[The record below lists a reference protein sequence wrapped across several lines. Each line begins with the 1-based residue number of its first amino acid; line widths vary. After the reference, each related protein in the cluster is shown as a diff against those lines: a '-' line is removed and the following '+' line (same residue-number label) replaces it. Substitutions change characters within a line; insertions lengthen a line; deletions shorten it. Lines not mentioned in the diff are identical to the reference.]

1 MFPFCECFYTPS
13 VKGRKILC
21 GKEGD
26 HFRGKCL
33 GVDLGFSCS
42 LTSQHLNFLR
52 NEIHITL
59 CNSDTIDVTAYLD
72 GKIQIIGTIS
82 TH

>member
-1 MFPFCECFYTPS
+1 M
-13 VKGRKILC
+13 KGRKILC

-33 GVDLGFSCS
+33 GLDLGFFCS
-42 LTSQHLNFLR
+42 LTSQHFNFLR

-59 CNSDTIDVTAYLD
+59 CNSDIIAVSACLD
-72 GKIQIIGTIS
+72 GKIQIIATIS
-82 TH
+82 TL